1 MPPPLSQKGYTMK
14 IEIDLAKFL
23 RRESR
28 KVRLPRGGKHGT
40 KKGAKGYTRKRKHK
54 GRGDGSLIP

>member
-1 MPPPLSQKGYTMK
+1 MK